1 MKQEFVHYVGQL
13 LRLKEKEL
21 IIAQNTEASQKNLF
35 LFCQQRNSRHITEVE

>member
-21 IIAQNTEASQKNLF
+21 IIAQNTEAFQEEFVSVLPT
-35 LFCQQRNSRHITEVE
+35 TEFSPYY